1 MSHPQRL
8 RRHRISLAAVLA
20 AAVVASAL
28 SACSNP
34 AAPQGNYGTI
44 TGKIMSTSGRPVVGA
59 TITVDYSITATS
71 KADGTYTVQTVPV
84 TTPSA
89 PAIVQ
94 VTAQGYQT
102 PPPRSDVQVQS
113 GASVQVNFTLNPS

>member
-1 MSHPQRL
+1 MSHPHT
-8 RRHRISLAAVLA
+8 RRRSRMSLAASFI

-44 TGKIMSTSGRPVVGA
+44 TGKIMSNSGRPVAGA

-71 KADGTYTVQTVPV
+71 KADGAYTVQTVPV
-84 TTPSA
+84 TTPAA

-113 GASVQVNFTLNPS
+113 GASVQVNFTLTPS

>member
-1 MSHPQRL
+1 MPHPQSQHRV
-8 RRHRISLAAVLA
+8 RISFAAVVF

-28 SACSNP
+28 GACSNP

-44 TGKIMSTSGRPVVGA
+44 TGKIMSNSGRPVAGA

-94 VTAQGYQT
+94 VTAQGYQS
-102 PPPRSDVQVQS
+102 PAPRSDVQVQS
-113 GASVQVNFTLNPS
+113 GANVVVNFTLTPS